1 MAVSKKAG
9 VCFKYLLI
17 YFACSGLTGPTRARR
32 RGAWASSCDTGS
44 AAALTGLAAPER
56 VGSWFPDQGP
66 NPRPLRWKA
75 NS

>member
-17 YFACSGLTGPTRARR
+17 YFACSGLTGATRARR

-44 AAALTGLAAPER
+44 AAAHRLSCPGACGILVP
-56 VGSWFPDQGP
+56 
-66 NPRPLRWKA
+66 
-75 NS
+75 